1 MGRILKAGAVAGLA
15 AALGLGLA
23 AAGSGRGKPP
33 RLGAYRG
40 LATWVDLYDPKA
52 WISPETSVAAMKERG
67 VRTLFLETGNYRQQV
82 LIRRRALVERFV
94 DAAHAFGLRIVAW
107 YLPSFAK
114 PRVDL
119 RRSLAP
125 IRLRTETG
133 QRFDSFALDIE
144 ASVVRSPQRRT
155 AGLLKL
161 SRRIR
166 RAVGLSYPLG
176 AIIPSPRGMQLLP
189 HYWPGFPYAALG
201 KLYDVFLPMTYF
213 SYRPRDLG
221 GPFGYTRRG
230 MTIIRRET
238 GKPRVRVHPIGGLA
252 DALSA
257 AQVAAFLRAAHA
269 CGAMGASLYDF
280 TTTRPSG
287 WRRLARV
294 PRRAHAPARSCS
306 SSRSGSPAAGG

>member
-1 MGRILKAGAVAGLA
+1 MGRVLKAVAV
-15 AALGLGLA
+15 AALGAALALGLA
-23 AAGSGRGKPP
+23 AAGSGRAKSP
-33 RLGAYRG
+33 RVGAYRG

-52 WISPETSVAAMKERG
+52 WVSPEASVAAMRERG
-67 VRTLFLETGNYRQQV
+67 VRTLFLETGNYRQHV

-94 DAAHAFGLRIVAW
+94 DAAHDYGMRIVAW

-114 PRVDL
+114 PRADF

-125 IRLRTETG
+125 IRLRTQTG

-155 AGLLKL
+155 ARLLKL

-166 RAVGLSYPLG
+166 RAVGHSYPLG
-176 AIIPSPRGMQLLP
+176 AVIPSPRGMQLLP
-189 HYWPGFPYAALG
+189 HYWPKFPYAGLAQI
-201 KLYDVFLPMTYF
+201 YDVFLPMTYF

-230 MTIIRRET
+230 VRIIRRAT

-252 DALSA
+252 DALRD
-257 AQVAAFLRAAHA
+257 AQVAAFLRAVHT

-287 WRRLARV
+287 WRRLAGV

-306 SSRSGSPAAGG
+306 